1 VDQNASGEPLTGV
14 RLLLVDDND
23 DSREMCA
30 EFLSSVGAEVV
41 EAPSGNEAWRA
52 FERELPH
59 IVVSDLQMPDGDGFE
74 LVQRIR
80 ALPGDAGGLTP
91 AIAVSGTDAS
101 REAILGGFHALI
113 MKPIDPTLLVEML
126 ADFAGETGV
135 TSNRHEVLKP
145 RPGVVVLRWKGHVHG
160 SHIRSAMKVV
170 VEQLSR
176 GPCIIVSDLRGVAGF
191 AWSVA
196 SAAETAVWS
205 HRRAIQHVYLVGGS
219 RAAQLVSMGGCK
231 VLGLPCTV
239 VEDMPR
245 EALLG

>member
-1 VDQNASGEPLTGV
+1 MVAAGEPLAGV

-41 EAPSGNEAWRA
+41 EASSGNEAWRA
-52 FERELPH
+52 FERTLPH
-59 IVVSDLQMPDGDGFE
+59 MVVSDLQMPDGDGFE

-80 ALPGDAGGLTP
+80 ALAGDAGGLTP

-101 REAILGGFHALI
+101 REAILAGFHALI
-113 MKPIDPTLLVEML
+113 MKPVDPSLLLEMV
-126 ADFAGETGV
+126 ADFTQETDP

-145 RPGVVVLRWKGHVHG
+145 RPGVLVVRWKGHVHG
-160 SHIRSAMKVV
+160 SHVRGAMKAV

-176 GPCIIVSDLRGVAGF
+176 GPCIIISDLRGVAGF
-191 AWSVA
+191 TWSVA
-196 SAAETAVWS
+196 SAAETSVWS
-205 HRRAIQHVYLVGGS
+205 HRGAIQHVYVVGGPK
-219 RAAQLVSMGGCK
+219 AGQLVSMGACK
-231 VLGLPCTV
+231 VLGVPCTLV
-239 VEDMPR
+239 DDMPR